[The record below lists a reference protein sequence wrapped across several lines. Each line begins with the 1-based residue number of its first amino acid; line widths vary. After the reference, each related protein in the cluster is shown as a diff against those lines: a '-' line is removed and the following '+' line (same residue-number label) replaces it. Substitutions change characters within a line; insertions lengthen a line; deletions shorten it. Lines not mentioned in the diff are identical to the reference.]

1 MLRFLTAGESH
12 GQALVVTLDG
22 MPAGLQ
28 LDIDA
33 LNEQLRR
40 RQGGYG
46 RGRRMAIESDR
57 AEILTGVRHGQTTGA
72 PIALLIRNRDWVNW
86 QQTMHVEPEMPEGA
100 SGVGRPNVTRPRPG
114 HADLAGAIKYG
125 RDDIRDVLE
134 RASARETAARVA
146 AGSLARQLLAC
157 FSVRIASHVSV
168 VGDAMLRENRVVSF
182 AEAQG
187 IPEDAPLR
195 CADPD
200 VQQRM
205 IAAIDEAR
213 DAGDTLGGVFEVIA
227 TGVPPGLGSYV
238 QWDRKLD
245 GRLGQARDVHSRHQ
259 GSRHR
264 DWTRS
269 GRAARLAG
277 FMTRFFLGRTPASP
291 LRPTNNA
298 GGLEGGVTNGE
309 DVRVVGFMKPIS
321 TLMKPL
327 RSVDLSNDETR
338 PPPAIERSD
347 VCAVPAAAVVG
358 EAMVAFVLADA
369 FLEKFGGDSI
379 RGDRAS
385 LRVHGRT
392 GAPAL
397 CNSRHLSAPPRR
409 PGVPIAHACATSWRC
424 ARRGRRA
431 CMIRP
436 ILRYGEQIL
445 HQPAV
450 ARRGHIT
457 PDIQQLVDDMVQTM
471 YCRAGDRAGRDA
483 GRASGCGFS
492 SPTCRAATTRET
504 SLHSSTRKWSKWTA
518 RSTRTRGA

>member
-12 GQALVVTLDG
+12 GQALVVTVDG
-22 MPAGLQ
+22 MPADLQ

-57 AEILTGVRHGQTTGA
+57 VEILAGVRHGRTTGA

-86 QQTMHVEPEMPEGA
+86 QQTMYVEPKAPEGA
-100 SGVGRPNVTRPRPG
+100 SGASRPEVTRPRPG

-125 RDDIRDVLE
+125 HDDVRDVLE

-146 AGSLARQLLAC
+146 AGSLARQLLSR
-157 FSVRIASHVSV
+157 FGVQIASHVSGIGNV
-168 VGDAMLRENRVVSF
+168 MLGENRTVSF
-182 AEAQG
+182 AEADA

-195 CADPD
+195 CADAD

-205 IAAIDEAR
+205 MAAIDKAR
-213 DAGDTLGGVFEVIA
+213 DEGDTLGGVFEVIA
-227 TGVPPGLGSYV
+227 TGLPPGLGSYV

-245 GRLGQARDVHSRHQ
+245 GRLGQALMCIHAIKAVGIGIGPEAAVRP
-259 GSRHR
+259 GSRVH
-264 DWTRS
+264 DEILP
-269 GRAARLAG
+269 GANAG
-277 FMTRFFLGRTPASP
+277 VP

-327 RSVDLSNDETR
+327 RSVDLSTMSEA
-338 PPPAIERSD
+338 PAAIERSD

-379 RGDRAS
+379 QEIERHYESTAEQVRRRFAARG
-385 LRVHGRT
+385 T
-392 GAPAL
+392 PA
-397 CNSRHLSAPPRR
+397 
-409 PGVPIAHACATSWRC
+409 
-424 ARRGRRA
+424 
-431 CMIRP
+431 
-436 ILRYGEQIL
+436 
-445 HQPAV
+445 
-450 ARRGHIT
+450 
-457 PDIQQLVDDMVQTM
+457 
-471 YCRAGDRAGRDA
+471 
-483 GRASGCGFS
+483 
-492 SPTCRAATTRET
+492 
-504 SLHSSTRKWSKWTA
+504 
-518 RSTRTRGA
+518 